1 MKVRLLSA
9 EKEVFSGEA
18 EAVYARSPEG
28 WFGILSGHAPAAF
41 GLVDSPLRLI
51 TASGEV
57 VFQVSSGLVHVGRDE
72 VVILAD
78 EVKPGD

>member
-18 EAVYARSPEG
+18 EAVYARSPAG
-28 WFGILSGHAPAAF
+28 WFGILTGHAPASF
-41 GLVDSPLRLI
+41 GLVDSPLRVV
-51 TASGEV
+51 TPTGERLFRV
-57 VFQVSSGLVHVGRDE
+57 GSGLVHVGRDA